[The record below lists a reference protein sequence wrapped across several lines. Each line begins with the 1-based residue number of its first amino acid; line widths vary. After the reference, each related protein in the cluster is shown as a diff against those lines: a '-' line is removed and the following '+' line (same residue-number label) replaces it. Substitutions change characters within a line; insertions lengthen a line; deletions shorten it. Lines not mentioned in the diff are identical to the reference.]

1 MSFLLVSGLSGSGK
15 SIALHALED
24 SGFYCIDNLP
34 ARLLPHLAEQ
44 IQQTSNNSPGD
55 VAVGIDA
62 RNREFLKELPQAL
75 EKLSQLGIKYEIVF
89 LEADEAILIKRYKET
104 RRKHPLTDEDV
115 SLLEGISL
123 EKKQLNPLSSRATLR
138 VDTTYTTPHE
148 LRQQIRDFT
157 SGSNNDGLTLLF
169 RSFGF
174 KHGTPLDAD
183 YVFDIRCLPNP
194 YWQTEL
200 RQYTGLDEPVI
211 EFLEKQTEV
220 HDMLESICVF
230 LEKWL
235 PSFEQEN
242 RSYLTIAVG
251 CTGGQHRSVYLT
263 DKLANYFTGKGAHT
277 QVRHRELT

>member
-44 IQQTSNNSPGD
+44 IQQTGNTAPGD

-75 EKLSQLGIKYEIVF
+75 EKLSQLGINYQIMF

-115 SLLEGISL
+115 SLLEGIAL
-123 EKKQLNPLSSRATLR
+123 EKIRLNPLSSKAALR
-138 VDTTYTTPHE
+138 VDTTYTTPHQ
-148 LRQQIRDFT
+148 LRRQVQDFAN
-157 SGSNNDGLTLLF
+157 SNDDGGPTLLF

-211 EFLEKQTEV
+211 EFLEKQPEV
-220 HDMLESICVF
+220 HDMFESISAF

-235 PSFEQEN
+235 PCFKREN
-242 RSYLTIAVG
+242 CSYLTIAIG

-263 DKLANYFTGKGAHT
+263 DKLAAYFADKGVQT